1 MRGWPAVRKDRGPGE
16 PGEPG
21 ARLHGAAGWPVLA
34 VILAGALTAGCT
46 LLSPV
51 WGGNGLPGAAPA
63 CPWPLRVRGHPTA
76 AEAGLVR
83 CYLRAVA
90 RHDLAALRPLVNPAY
105 RVTAAQLAQTAGAR
119 AGLATATFATSPI
132 DTGVAT
138 VRIDFADGATGSVG
152 IEIVNPQAAGSW
164 RLDIGT
170 APGPAGP
177 APAGT
182 PGG

>member
-1 MRGWPAVRKDRGPGE
+1 M
-16 PGEPG
+16 
-21 ARLHGAAGWPVLA
+21 
-34 VILAGALTAGCT
+34 
-46 LLSPV
+46 

-119 AGLATATFATSPI
+119 ACLATATFATSPI

-170 APGPAGP
+170 APRPRGASARTASAGRLTASAGGPALGAGHRA
-177 APAGT
+177 APALVTFVVAGPRIEPLAEP
-182 PGG
+182 PGAGQFRG